1 MSSQIELLESALKA
15 AISRAISHGEISGTT
30 PESITLERPKNRDHG
45 DYATSVALQLA
56 KAAGKNPREV
66 AQIILDQL
74 KGVDS
79 ISALDIAG
87 PGFINITL
95 NRASKAELVATIL
108 KTGKEFGHGSALAGV
123 SINLEFISANPT
135 GP

>member
-15 AISRAISHGEISGTT
+15 AISRAISQGEISGTT
-30 PESITLERPKNRDHG
+30 PESITLERPKNREHG

-56 KAAGKNPREV
+56 KVAGKNPRKV

-74 KGVDS
+74 KGADS
-79 ISALDIAG
+79 ISALEIAG

-95 NRASKAELVATIL
+95 HLSLI
-108 KTGKEFGHGSALAGV
+108 H
-123 SINLEFISANPT
+123 I
-135 GP
+135 